1 MRLFFKRPWDRYQ
14 EILKRIKAYRL
25 CVVDRFPTD
34 PDDERKIKVGSLMF
48 EDKGRKE
55 SAR

>member
-1 MRLFFKRPWDRYQ
+1 MTNP
-14 EILKRIKAYRL
+14 ELKIQRAVKAYRL
-25 CVVDRFPTD
+25 CVVDRFSTD

-55 SAR
+55 YAR